1 MITLLLFA
9 CGSPSQSQGGA
20 EALALWGEVEAMKV
34 EEGEPVRLAVRLR
47 EPQGWSAEP
56 LPPAADGLEVVQ
68 VAADGPLS
76 VSGGQVR
83 TWHYA
88 LSGPPGSYVIQPG
101 SAQAKGPND
110 ELQQLVADPIFV
122 DLGVTGPSSPVAE
135 FEAVPDK
142 APTPWALYGA
152 LGAGALGLLLAWFL
166 LSRAKRKA
174 PPLAAPILPA
184 HQWARQ
190 RWQQTR
196 GASLDDHPQAVELSR
211 VLREYL
217 EAITGW
223 PATMR
228 TGSEILAWMEQD
240 RVAGASARLHAAR
253 ILDATDR
260 LKFAR
265 EGGGEPF
272 FASLDRDFEAVIE
285 ATRPASLE
293 PGDSSVAGGQR

>member
-1 MITLLLFA
+1 MIALLLFA
-9 CGSPSQSQGGA
+9 CSGSPQTQGEA

-47 EPQGWSAEP
+47 EPVGWSAEP
-56 LPPAADGLEVVQ
+56 LPPTATGLEVTQ
-68 VAADGPLS
+68 LTTEGPLA
-76 VSGGQVR
+76 VPGGQLT
-83 TWHYA
+83 TWRYE

-101 SAQAKGPND
+101 SAQATGPGD
-110 ELQQLVADPIFV
+110 QARELLADPIFV
-122 DLGVTGPSSPVAE
+122 DLGVDGPSSAVAD
-135 FEAVPDK
+135 FEAVPDQP
-142 APTPWALYGA
+142 PTPWALYAA

-166 LSRAKRKA
+166 LSRALRKA
-174 PPLAAPILPA
+174 PAPPAPILPA
-184 HQWARQ
+184 HQQARD
-190 RWQQTR
+190 RWQQVR
-196 GASLDDHPQAVELSR
+196 GAGLEDHPQAVALSR
-211 VLREYL
+211 ILREYL

-272 FASLDRDFEAVIE
+272 FRALDQDFEAVIE

-293 PGDSSVAGGQR
+293 PGDPQGGPR